1 MPPAIPGLCSSAM
14 TNRNVKIF
22 YAFNGLQSLGRGIWM
37 GNILS
42 LYIVLLAESSSGILG
57 LTPNELLGATSAVT
71 GVALLISV
79 LPGGFLADKWSI
91 RGTLLLGA
99 VVGTAGLAVLLMSA
113 ELVGI
118 VVGMFLWGMFQGFSR
133 PAAEAM
139 LANSTVSG
147 DRSGIYARAH
157 LIDQLGM
164 GTGPLLNILLFLYL
178 GDVWE
183 LSVLRSVMSVG
194 IGLSFLS
201 TLVIL
206 AMRKSDMLGD
216 ESEAL
221 PGAEPVNES
230 TQAVGSDSLAQD
242 GEGAKP
248 GRIRQL
254 LQRRPG
260 AKYIPHIFLAS
271 SFIIGFGAGMT
282 VKFFPVFFRDIYQM
296 RPIAVQLV
304 MGSGLLLT
312 GAATVLAQ
320 KLSRSRGRAE
330 MILILQA
337 LSISALVGL
346 AFYPSIGLMVA
357 LFLVRGALMNATTP
371 LSRSIVMDYV
381 SKKQR
386 GIWSSLQTVA
396 WGLFWNVSAL
406 LGGFLI
412 GDDNFRLC
420 FLITAGIYV
429 LGTSII
435 IPLVP
440 MIHREGAQAKKAT

>member
-1 MPPAIPGLCSSAM
+1 MPQAIPGLCSSAM

-99 VVGTAGLAVLLMSA
+99 VVGTAGLSVLLMSA
-113 ELVGI
+113 ELAGI

-230 TQAVGSDSLAQD
+230 TQADGSDSLAQD

-282 VKFFPVFFRDIYQM
+282 VKFFPVFFPRYLPDAAHRGAARHGQRPAAHRRGHGARSETFPEPGPGGDDPDPAGPVHIGPGRPGVLPVDRLDG
-296 RPIAVQLV
+296 RPISGPGGSDERHYAFEPVHRHGLRLQKTAGYLEQPPDRG
-304 MGSGLLLT
+304 MG
-312 GAATVLAQ
+312 TVLER
-320 KLSRSRGRAE
+320 LGPP
-330 MILILQA
+330 
-337 LSISALVGL
+337 G
-346 AFYPSIGLMVA
+346 
-357 LFLVRGALMNATTP
+357 
-371 LSRSIVMDYV
+371 
-381 SKKQR
+381 
-386 GIWSSLQTVA
+386 GIP
-396 WGLFWNVSAL
+396 
-406 LGGFLI
+406 
-412 GDDNFRLC
+412 DR
-420 FLITAGIYV
+420 
-429 LGTSII
+429 
-435 IPLVP
+435 
-440 MIHREGAQAKKAT
+440 

>member
-1 MPPAIPGLCSSAM
+1 
-14 TNRNVKIF
+14 
-22 YAFNGLQSLGRGIWM
+22 
-37 GNILS
+37 
-42 LYIVLLAESSSGILG
+42 
-57 LTPNELLGATSAVT
+57 
-71 GVALLISV
+71 
-79 LPGGFLADKWSI
+79 
-91 RGTLLLGA
+91 
-99 VVGTAGLAVLLMSA
+99 
-113 ELVGI
+113 
-118 VVGMFLWGMFQGFSR
+118 MFQGFSR

-230 TQAVGSDSLAQD
+230 TQADGSDSLAQD

-337 LSISALVGL
+337 LSISAPGRPGVLPVDRLDGRPISGPGGSDERHYAFEPVHRHGL
-346 AFYPSIGLMVA
+346 
-357 LFLVRGALMNATTP
+357 R
-371 LSRSIVMDYV
+371 
-381 SKKQR
+381 
-386 GIWSSLQTVA
+386 LQK
-396 WGLFWNVSAL
+396 
-406 LGGFLI
+406 
-412 GDDNFRLC
+412 
-420 FLITAGIYV
+420 TAGYLEQPPDRGMGTV
-429 LGTSII
+429 LERLGPPGG
-435 IPLVP
+435 IPD
-440 MIHREGAQAKKAT
+440 R